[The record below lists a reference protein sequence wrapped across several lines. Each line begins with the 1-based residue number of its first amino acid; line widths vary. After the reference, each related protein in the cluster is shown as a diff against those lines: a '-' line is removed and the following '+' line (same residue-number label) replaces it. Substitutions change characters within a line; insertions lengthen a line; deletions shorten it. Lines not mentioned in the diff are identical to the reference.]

1 VTEPP
6 DWRDPSWLAEVRA
19 GLDVF
24 AADVSV
30 SEPVDLVVDEAL
42 DLGDRV
48 LPLRRYGTGER
59 LLVWFHGGGYV
70 TGGLDAIDP
79 TCRAL
84 RNRSGWSVLSV
95 GYRLAPE
102 HPFPAAY
109 DDAVAA
115 LSHAFTRGAVVA
127 VGGDSAGGG
136 LAAAVARTTSQP
148 LSALVLLCPWLDG
161 TGSSPSVVEKGADHG
176 LTAASLHAFMD
187 LYGGDPLDPRVSPLL
202 APDLTGMPLTLVVTG
217 EHDPLRDEGERFAA
231 RIASSGGEAE
241 ARRWDGMI
249 HGFPGMTAETP
260 EAVEALGWVATRL
273 RDLPQAAPTR

>member
-1 VTEPP
+1 MTQPP
-6 DWRDPSWLAEVRA
+6 DWRDPAWLAEVRA

-30 SEPVDLVVDEAL
+30 REPVDVVTDESL

-48 LPLRRYGTGER
+48 VPLRRYGDSDR

-84 RNRSGWSVLSV
+84 RNRSGWSVLSI

-115 LSHAFTRGAVVA
+115 LSHAVGLSGTVA

-136 LAAAVARTTSQP
+136 LAAAVAASTSVP
-148 LSALVLLCPWLDG
+148 VSALVLLCPWLDG
-161 TGSSPSVVEKGADHG
+161 TGSCASVIEKGDDHG
-176 LTAASLHAFMD
+176 LTAASLRAFMD
-187 LYGGDPLDPRVSPLL
+187 LYGGDPTDPRVSPLL
-202 APDLTGMPLTLVVTG
+202 APDLSGLPLTLVVTA
-217 EHDPLRDEGERFAA
+217 EHDPLRDEGELFAS
-231 RIASSGGEAE
+231 RIRAAGGAAE

-249 HGFPGMTAETP
+249 HGFPGMTAEAP
-260 EAVEALGWVATRL
+260 EAVEALTWVSDRL
-273 RDLPQAAPTR
+273 RALTG